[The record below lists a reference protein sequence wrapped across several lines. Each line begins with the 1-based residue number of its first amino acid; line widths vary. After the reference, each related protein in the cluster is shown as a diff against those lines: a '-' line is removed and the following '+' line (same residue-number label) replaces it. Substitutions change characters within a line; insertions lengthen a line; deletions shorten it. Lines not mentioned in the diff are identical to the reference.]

1 MSTKPSRTRGRRLDP
16 DKQVE
21 AAFTSGLPKDSS
33 SIDCNPVRSKLAPK
47 SQLKY
52 DNEYVLWEAYKRKFP
67 EADPR
72 TMQCMKHFA
81 EVVGRSTVGRLDEGG
96 MATVKTVRNKVR
108 IFMSQWERE
117 NHQSIPPKVH
127 RSMAPVS

>member
-1 MSTKPSRTRGRRLDP
+1 MSIKPSRTIGRRLDP

-21 AAFTSGLPKDSS
+21 TAFTSGLPEDIS

-52 DNEYVLWEAYKRKFP
+52 DNEYVLWEAYKRKLP

-72 TMQCMKHFA
+72 TMQCMKHFS

-96 MATVKTVRNKVR
+96 MPTVKT
-108 IFMSQWERE
+108 
-117 NHQSIPPKVH
+117 
-127 RSMAPVS
+127 